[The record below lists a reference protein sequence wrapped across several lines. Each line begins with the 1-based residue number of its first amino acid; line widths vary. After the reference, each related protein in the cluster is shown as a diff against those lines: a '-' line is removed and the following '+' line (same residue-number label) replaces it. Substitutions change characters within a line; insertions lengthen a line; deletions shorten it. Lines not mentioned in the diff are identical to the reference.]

1 MECSGSDLASVRA
14 FLRASCDDD
23 VLLDRLEVSYVQ
35 GGPDGPVR
43 VLYEGPGR
51 NGDVLRLTARRVK
64 AAKGLEL
71 ETAIRARGT
80 RPVVSTGFAQTAF
93 YAPALDLLFQ
103 VFPTDDRLPSLPVA
117 VDGAA
122 MAPVLESVL
131 APHAA
136 GSRLQ
141 SVTPRV
147 MRYKPE
153 RKCLLRYDLA
163 WCDGAPDT
171 APRVVW
177 ARVARRAKFERT
189 RNILPRVH
197 PLAAGLGFEL
207 PEPLGVVPH
216 LAMELFGPVPGVAL
230 FALVQRADFPAL
242 CRRVGESLRRF
253 HGLRVEVEEV
263 LDLPAQIARLEE
275 NAIEFGGMMPAE
287 RERIEAVKRE
297 LTARLRALAPSPLR
311 LIHRDFH
318 GDNVLVADG
327 RLVLLDF
334 EDCAMGEPA
343 DDVGSNWAQL
353 TWHEHRA
360 GEQRALPEAAKRAF
374 LEGYL
379 EAADPTTAAC
389 LPTYAAMH
397 CFLYAHQCLRHPLE
411 PARFNDAR
419 PMLAACEDVLEQG
432 LP

>member
-1 MECSGSDLASVRA
+1 MDGSDLLTNVRA
-14 FLRASCDDD
+14 FLRGSCDDD
-23 VLLDRLEVSYVQ
+23 VPLDGLEVSYVQ
-35 GGPDGPVR
+35 AGPKGPVR

-71 ETAIRARGT
+71 ERAINARGG
-80 RPVVSTGFAQTAF
+80 RQAVSTGFAQTAF

-122 MAPVLESVL
+122 MAPVLESAL
-131 APHAA
+131 APHARGA
-136 GSRLQ
+136 QLR
-141 SVTPRV
+141 SVTARV

-163 WCDGAPDT
+163 WCDGAPAL
-171 APRVVW
+171 APGVVW
-177 ARVARRAKFERT
+177 ARIARRATFERT
-189 RNILPRVH
+189 RTILPRVH

-207 PEPLGVVPH
+207 PEPLGVVPD
-216 LAMELFGPVPGVAL
+216 LAMELFGPVPGVVL
-230 FALVQRADFPAL
+230 FTLVQREEFPAL
-242 CRRVGESLRRF
+242 SRRVGESLCRF
-253 HGLRVEVEEV
+253 HALPVQVEAV
-263 LDLPAQIARLEE
+263 LDVAAQVARLEE
-275 NAIEFGGMMPAE
+275 NAAAFRWLLPAE
-287 RERIEAVKRE
+287 RERIAALGGE
-297 LTARLRALAPSPLR
+297 LTARLRAIAPSPRR
-311 LIHRDFH
+311 LIHGDFH

-343 DDVGSNWAQL
+343 DDLASNWAQL
-353 TWHEHRA
+353 TWHVQKAAARS
-360 GEQRALPEAAKRAF
+360 ALPEAGRRAF

-379 EAADPTTAAC
+379 KDAAARTAAR
-389 LPTYAAMH
+389 LPTYASLH
-397 CFLYAHQCLRHPLE
+397 CFLYAHQCLRHPLDA
-411 PARFNDAR
+411 ARYDDAR
-419 PMLAACEDVLEQG
+419 AMLAACEDVLERG